1 MARAA
6 PSSTRCQAKRWAD
19 GTGKLGFTDMGWVNS
34 DLDLSM
40 SALKKAFPDADIS
53 TFVPPENLATVSVL
67 KAVQKKG
74 LNIVSTAAA
83 VRCNCRS
90 TCYPDDEPAL
100 DNPDSPNL
108 GKSCNPTAPLLP
120 APYPLDCSTVPP
132 TTNTSDPAV
141 YTPKFPKFNYNY
153 QPCQPLNIPP
163 RLGIDPTTGE
173 LKVTPRICS
182 EFIPPNCPA
191 GACINSADGYTCK
204 DCADLEEAECT
215 GPSAGG
221 NDLCIWKSNGYTPPA
236 GKTQCVN
243 AYCIPPEDKYWKNE
257 TGFQK
262 LDATAFDAGLFS
274 VPTGSANS
282 LLSDDGIGLS
292 PKQSFGE
299 DTCGTNSCADT
310 LGKEN
315 CTLANASGDSTCSV
329 VAAAKSAA
337 DRSDG
342 IHWTVMMMH
351 PQTMFD
357 GYEQTTIAEDKAATP
372 PRNRGPPKWG
382 TCPYGC
388 HLDADECW
396 QHIMTG
402 KGYASWMDDYLAES
416 KQLKDFEV
424 HFVHFSDLLD
434 ICFGQSRVLAVE
446 QCAAWVQIYD
456 ATSGDA
462 WAAKACGSSS
472 SSSKF
477 RTDPCSCAGVTC
489 ERKTIVSIE
498 LASMGLTGTLPPSV
512 SKLTNLRTFEVQGNT
527 LRGKLPDLP
536 KSLTT
541 CKLLG
546 SSPTNR
552 FACPVCAGADKG
564 ECRANSNATCVATTT
579 CTKDV
584 AGVVTKLTTSDCD
597 PCHSLSAIEIGG
609 ICLGAIALMCLV
621 NMKRTRRGPFA
632 SANGRER
639 EDNASLF
646 EATAPILIDS
656 EALLLNRPP
665 SDEEEGVELPGGRG
679 VEQTMGR
686 VIVHDP
692 MDASRPELLREP
704 TRLAERPAE
713 RRTLGLQTSNVNKYS
728 KGQMVFDMGKDK
740 MCGIVTAV
748 EATVAGRPAGTI
760 TVAVY
765 ETKVLPVESTSQW
778 PVGQRLEGEDSGI
791 VAKSV
796 PSTQGARAQFSSTQS
811 AAMRSADPSNL
822 VGQRLHVFDTEAG
835 RLGTVTSVKSCKG
848 GSSKHS
854 IKFDEGDREP
864 ELVSLQKTKGAS
876 KGVRFRLENAAAAQA
891 GTVTIFL
898 D

>member
-1 MARAA
+1 
-6 PSSTRCQAKRWAD
+6 
-19 GTGKLGFTDMGWVNS
+19 
-34 DLDLSM
+34 
-40 SALKKAFPDADIS
+40 
-53 TFVPPENLATVSVL
+53 
-67 KAVQKKG
+67 
-74 LNIVSTAAA
+74 
-83 VRCNCRS
+83 
-90 TCYPDDEPAL
+90 
-100 DNPDSPNL
+100 
-108 GKSCNPTAPLLP
+108 
-120 APYPLDCSTVPP
+120 
-132 TTNTSDPAV
+132 
-141 YTPKFPKFNYNY
+141 
-153 QPCQPLNIPP
+153 
-163 RLGIDPTTGE
+163 
-173 LKVTPRICS
+173 
-182 EFIPPNCPA
+182 
-191 GACINSADGYTCK
+191 
-204 DCADLEEAECT
+204 
-215 GPSAGG
+215 
-221 NDLCIWKSNGYTPPA
+221 
-236 GKTQCVN
+236 
-243 AYCIPPEDKYWKNE
+243 
-257 TGFQK
+257 
-262 LDATAFDAGLFS
+262 
-274 VPTGSANS
+274 
-282 LLSDDGIGLS
+282 
-292 PKQSFGE
+292 
-299 DTCGTNSCADT
+299 
-310 LGKEN
+310 
-315 CTLANASGDSTCSV
+315 
-329 VAAAKSAA
+329 
-337 DRSDG
+337 
-342 IHWTVMMMH
+342 MMMH

-372 PRNRGPPKWG
+372 PRNCSKTKWG

-434 ICFGQSRVLAVE
+434 ICSGQSRVLAVE

-472 SSSKF
+472 SSSSSSKF
-477 RTDPCSCAGVTC
+477 RTDPCSCAGGVIC
-489 ERKTIVSIE
+489 EDDTDDTQRKTITSIKLVSK
-498 LASMGLTGTLPPSV
+498 GLTGMLPPSV
-512 SKLTNLRTFEVQGNT
+512 SKLTNLHTFEVQGNT
-527 LRGKLPDLP
+527 LNGKLPDLP

-552 FACPVCAGADKG
+552 FACPVCAGADKD

-584 AGVVTKLTTSDCD
+584 AGVDTKLTTSDCD

-609 ICLGAIALMCLV
+609 ICLGAIVLMCLV
-621 NMKRTRRGPFA
+621 NMKRTGRGPFA

-656 EALLLNRPP
+656 EALLSNRPP

-679 VEQTMGR
+679 VEQTMGKVLVR
-686 VIVHDP
+686 
-692 MDASRPELLREP
+692 S
-704 TRLAERPAE
+704 ERPAE

-728 KGQMVFDMGKDK
+728 KGKMVFDMGKDK

-748 EATVAGRPAGTI
+748 EATAAGRPAGTI

-765 ETKVLPVESTSQW
+765 ETKVLPVESISQW

-796 PSTQGARAQFSSTQS
+796 PSAQGARAQFSSTQS

-854 IKFDEGDREP
+854 IKFDEGDGEP

-876 KGVRFRLENAAAAQA
+876 KGVRFRLENAVEAQA